1 MANYCILCGE
11 EIPEHRLACG
21 TCTAI
26 MDSLPPDEQK
36 KLQKA
41 LKNYEAREC
50 LRIGLQELKQ
60 QMRAALAPLIDSL
73 ISFIDLVVDVMGVAD
88 DGK

>member
-26 MDSLPPDEQK
+26 MDSLPPDGQK

-50 LRIGLQELKQ
+50 LRAGLEECKQ
-60 QMRAALAPLIDSL
+60 QMRAALEPFIGALIA
-73 ISFIDLVVDVMGVAD
+73 FIDLVLDVTEVVD